1 MKAIYDTTT
10 AKLLPWPRIDEEPVV
25 GLAPHLLEMTV
36 TQEPQPAFD
45 PATQRLEK
53 TEVIDAEARTVT
65 RGWNI
70 IDIEA
75 PTWTAESWL
84 DHEGFGAMR
93 LLGLLDLESQFGQQ
107 SPPKMQ
113 AVRAWINSIRAQY
126 AETKSDW
133 QPAPHTFESTMQEI
147 EQWQTN

>member
-1 MKAIYDTTT
+1 MPKLYYRKSDPGDLRDLGDQIAAWQAAGNPKAD
-10 AKLLPWPRIDEEPVV
+10 AWAAAPKKPSADAVWSAGAWALPEP
-25 GLAPHLLEMTV
+25 PS
-36 TQEPQPAFD
+36 F
-45 PATQRLEK
+45 
-53 TEVIDAEARTVT
+53 
-65 RGWNI
+65 
-70 IDIEA
+70 
-75 PTWTAESWL
+75 TAESWL
-84 DHEGFGAMR
+84 DHQGFGAMR
-93 LLGLLDLESQFGQQ
+93 LLGLLDLEGQFGQQ